1 MDGKLPFV
9 LTTVLT
15 VILSGCANNLRSSV
29 RPLQSALGGEYET
42 YQPPAGAL
50 AVPSDTPESV
60 EPNGAITLPQAL
72 SLALMHNPELR
83 AFSWEVRASQ
93 ARALQAGLW
102 PNPEL
107 EVEVEEV
114 GGTGDRSG
122 FDGAETTIQL
132 GQLIELGDK
141 RGRRMKV
148 TSLEKEISQQ
158 DYEAKRLEVFTLV
171 AKAFVETLAAQE
183 RLELAEDMLRL
194 SEELVGTVSQRVE
207 AGKDSPLEKTKA
219 AVVLANTSIR
229 HQQAKRNLE
238 FARRRLA
245 ATWAG
250 TTPRFEKVQGRLEP
264 VRPVPEVDE
273 LTDLIGGNPDI
284 VRSALA
290 VDRQKAALELEKAK
304 AVSDITLSGGIQRFE
319 EADDNAV
326 VFGLAVPLPVSDR
339 NQGGRLEAT
348 YNLAKAKEEHRAAQT
363 GIQVELA
370 DACRSASN
378 AYAETVE
385 LERNVLPSAQS
396 VFEASKEGY
405 SQGKLDYLNLL
416 DAQRTLFEAKVQ
428 FIDALVLYHNAIAD
442 VERLIG
448 QDLNAVQDAHPAK
461 TRQGE

>member
-1 MDGKLPFV
+1 MDGKLLFF

-15 VILSGCANNLRSSV
+15 LIFSGCASDLNSSAQPLR
-29 RPLQSALGGEYET
+29 PPLGGEYET
-42 YQPPAGAL
+42 YQPPREAR
-50 AVPSDTPESV
+50 AVPSDASEPV
-60 EPNGAITLPQAL
+60 EPNGVITLPQAL

-93 ARALQAGLW
+93 ARALQASLW

-107 EVEVEEV
+107 EVEVESV
-114 GGTGDRSG
+114 GGTGQRSG
-122 FDGAETTIQL
+122 FDGTETTIQL

-141 RGRRMKV
+141 RGRRMKL
-148 TSLEKEISQQ
+148 TSLEQEISLW
-158 DYEAKRLEVFTLV
+158 DYEAKRLEVFAVV

-183 RLELAEDMLRL
+183 RLALADDMLRL
-194 SEELVGTVSQRVE
+194 SEELVRTVSQRVE

-245 ATWAG
+245 ATWSG
-250 TTPRFEKVQGRLEP
+250 TSPRFEKVQGRLEP
-264 VRPVPEVDE
+264 VHPLPELDE
-273 LTDLIGGNPDI
+273 LTDLVAGNPDV
-284 VRSALA
+284 VRSSLA
-290 VDRQKAALELEKAK
+290 VDKQKAALELEKAR

-326 VFGLAVPLPVSDR
+326 IFGLAVPLPVSDR

-348 YNLAKAKEEHRAAQT
+348 YNLAKAKEEHRAAQI
-363 GIQVELA
+363 GIRMELA

-378 AYAETVE
+378 AYAEAVE
-385 LERNVLPSAQS
+385 LEQNVLPSAES

-428 FIDALVLYHNAIAD
+428 FIDALVLYHTAIAD

-448 QDLNAVQDAHPAK
+448 QDIDTAKNALQTK
-461 TRQGE
+461 TQQSE

>member
-1 MDGKLPFV
+1 MDGKLLFF
-9 LTTVLT
+9 LTTALMVGF
-15 VILSGCANNLRSSV
+15 SGCANKISNNV
-29 RPLQSALGGEYET
+29 RPRHSSLGEDYKT
-42 YQPPAGAL
+42 YQPPREARD
-50 AVPSDTPESV
+50 VPSDTLEPV
-60 EPNGAITLPQAL
+60 EPNGVITLSQAL

-83 AFSWEVRASQ
+83 AFSWEVRAAE

-132 GQLIELGDK
+132 RQLIELGDK
-141 RGRRMKV
+141 LGTRVRLA
-148 TSLEKEISQQ
+148 SLEKEISRR

-171 AKAFVETLAAQE
+171 ARAFVETLGAQE
-183 RLELAEDMLRL
+183 RLALANDMLRL

-207 AGKDSPLEKTKA
+207 AGKDSPVEKTKA
-219 AVVLANTSIR
+219 IVVLADTRIR

-250 TTPRFEKVQGRLEP
+250 TSPRFEKAQGRLEP
-264 VRPVPEVDE
+264 VQPVPQADE
-273 LTDLIGGNPDI
+273 LMDLTAGNPDV

-290 VDRQKAALELEKAK
+290 VDKQKAALELEKAR
-304 AVSDITLSGGIQRFE
+304 AVSDITLSGGLQRFE
-319 EADDNAV
+319 EANDNAV
-326 VFGLAVPLPVSDR
+326 VFGLSVPLPISDR

-348 YNLAKAKEEHRAAQT
+348 YNLARAKEEHKAART
-363 GIQVELA
+363 AIQVELA

-378 AYAETVE
+378 AYDEVVE
-385 LERNVLPSAQS
+385 LEQNVLPSAES

-428 FIDALVLYHNAIAD
+428 FIDALVSYHRAIAD

-448 QDLNAVQDAHPAK
+448 RDLDTANNALQTK
-461 TRQGE
+461 TQPSE